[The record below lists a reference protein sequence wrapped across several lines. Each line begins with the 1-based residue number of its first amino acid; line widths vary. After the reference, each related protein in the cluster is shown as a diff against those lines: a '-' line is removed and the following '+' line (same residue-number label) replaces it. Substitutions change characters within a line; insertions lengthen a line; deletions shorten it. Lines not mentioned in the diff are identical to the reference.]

1 MCKSCAKR
9 SELETETPVS
19 VKENIVQ
26 QFDQVVAHGGHDIRV
41 GVTNRSIDDTCHGN
55 VDGRNEACPNVTE
68 SRVHASSSS
77 LVDIEKEQIRAAN
90 PTIVGDSKLGVDG
103 DEMKDEDSLGECRTW
118 HLKNSM
124 MQTALLIVSRIAT
137 LPTVTLYVISLQ
149 KTWLHYSQIVLS
161 LSG

>member
-1 MCKSCAKR
+1 M
-9 SELETETPVS
+9 
-19 VKENIVQ
+19 Q

-41 GVTNRSIDDTCHGN
+41 GVTNRSIDDTYHGN

-103 DEMKDEDSLGECRTW
+103 DEMTDEDSLENVDQALEEQYDADSPLDCEQNCHTA
-118 HLKNSM
+118 NSDFTCDKSSKDM
-124 MQTALLIVSRIAT
+124 AT
-137 LPTVTLYVISLQ
+137 LFTNRCVTRFKTIVI
-149 KTWLHYSQIVLS
+149 HEVNPYP
-161 LSG
+161 

>member
-1 MCKSCAKR
+1 M
-9 SELETETPVS
+9 
-19 VKENIVQ
+19 Q

-77 LVDIEKEQIRAAN
+77 LVDIEKEHIRAAN

-103 DEMKDEDSLGECRTW
+103 DEMTDEDSLENVEQALEEQYDADSPLDCEQNCRTA
-118 HLKNSM
+118 NSDFVCDKSSKDM
-124 MQTALLIVSRIAT
+124 AT
-137 LPTVTLYVISLQ
+137 LFTNR
-149 KTWLHYSQIVLS
+149 
-161 LSG
+161 